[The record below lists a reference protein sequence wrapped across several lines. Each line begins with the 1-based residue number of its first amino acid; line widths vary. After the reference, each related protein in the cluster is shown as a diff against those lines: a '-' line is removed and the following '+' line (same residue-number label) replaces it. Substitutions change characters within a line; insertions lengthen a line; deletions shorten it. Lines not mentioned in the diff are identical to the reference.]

1 MSTSAVRASDSS
13 SPASPSS
20 APAAS
25 TPLGPGTPST
35 AIADTPRADLDR
47 AIAEL
52 VAGKERWLRVSIAD
66 RRAILAEMRRDFAKV
81 MPRWAEAMQA
91 AERLPA
97 GAPVAGEEWLVGPYL
112 IVRNLMLLDEAL
124 ADIERFGQPRIPGPI
139 RQRADGRTT
148 AQVFP
153 ARLYDRLFYGGVT
166 AEVWMQEGVTPAS
179 LPDTQA
185 LAYREASRAAP
196 QSGGICLVLGA
207 GNVSSIG
214 PMDAFYK
221 LFVDNQVVLYKNH
234 PLNAFLGPL
243 MAEAFQALMD
253 WDALRLVYGG
263 VEVGSYLTAHPDID
277 EIHITGSDRTV
288 EAIVFGPGAE
298 GQQRKAER
306 RPRNTKPISSELGNV
321 SPVIVVPGSWSD
333 SDLDYQAENL
343 AATLTNNAGFNCNAT
358 RVVVTH
364 REWPQREAL
373 LDRLRAKLA
382 ATPTRHAY
390 YPGARDRHA
399 AFLDAHPDAERF
411 GNPSEDQLPW
421 TLIPGLDPSA
431 EQEICYRTEAF
442 CGVFAETTIE
452 APSAA
457 EFVDQATTFANER
470 LWGTLNVTLLA
481 HPASEP
487 ATAAAVERATAALRY
502 GTVAIN
508 IWAAAGFALV
518 ITPWGAYPGHDLYDI
533 QSGTGIVHNTL
544 MFSGVEKTVIR
555 APFRMKPKPVWF
567 PSHQTADS
575 LARALSYFELGPS
588 LLKLPGIFWPALRG

>member
-1 MSTSAVRASDSS
+1 MPTSAVRASDLPTTDKPVAGSS
-13 SPASPSS
+13 SP
-20 APAAS
+20 
-25 TPLGPGTPST
+25 
-35 AIADTPRADLDR
+35 AIADTPRAEIDQ
-47 AIAEL
+47 AITEL
-52 VAGKERWLRVSIAD
+52 VAGKERWLGVSIAD

-97 GAPVAGEEWLVGPYL
+97 DSPMAGEEWLVGPYL
-112 IVRNLMLLDEAL
+112 IVRNLALLDEAL
-124 ADIERFGQPRIPGPI
+124 ADIERFGRPRIPGPV

-153 ARLYDRLFYGGVT
+153 ARFYDRLFYTGVT
-166 AEVWMQEGVTPAS
+166 SEVWMQEGVTPES
-179 LPDTQA
+179 LPQTQA
-185 LAYREASRAAP
+185 LAYRAES
-196 QSGGICLVLGA
+196 QSPAETGQICLVLGA

-234 PLNAFLGPL
+234 PLNAYLGPL
-243 MAEAFQALMD
+243 MAEAFQALVD

-263 VEVGSYLTAHPDID
+263 VEVGRYLTAHPDID

-288 EAIVFGPGAE
+288 EAIVFGPGEE
-298 GQQRKAER
+298 GQQRKAQR

-321 SPVIVVPGSWSD
+321 SPVIVVPGPWSE

-390 YPGARDRHA
+390 YPGARDRHT
-399 AFLDAHPDAERF
+399 AFLAAHPDAERY
-411 GNPSEDQLPW
+411 GNPSEDELPW
-421 TLIPGLDPSA
+421 TLIPGLDPAA
-431 EQEICYRTEAF
+431 EGEICFRTEAF
-442 CGVFAETTIE
+442 CGVFAETAIE
-452 APSAA
+452 ASSASA
-457 EFVDQATTFANER
+457 FVDQAAAFANER
-470 LWGTLNVTLLA
+470 LWGTLNVTLLV
-481 HPASEP
+481 HPASLREADT
-487 ATAAAVERATAALRY
+487 ATAVDRATTELRY

-544 MFSGVEKTVIR
+544 MFSAVEKTVIR
-555 APFRMKPKPVWF
+555 APFRMRPKPVWF

-575 LARALSYFELGPS
+575 LARALSYFELAPS
-588 LLKLPGIFWPALRG
+588 VLKLPGIFWPALRG